1 MAAKKD
7 PKSSSAQNK
16 QVTSRTSINTGFSG
30 GVGPAPKNARG
41 WSTNINPAN
50 KGGKP
55 KVTPNYNSPG
65 IGTPSKKVG
74 SGKAVSASSTRS
86 SRKTAS
92 AAAYEASKPFFK
104 QKNFLPNGNVNV
116 KAMDAAKA
124 AAFKNSVAGKKK
136 K

>member
-41 WSTNINPAN
+41 FSTNINPSN

-65 IGTPSKKVG
+65 TGTPSKKVG
-74 SGKAVSASSTRS
+74 SGKAVSASTTRS

-92 AAAYEASKPFFK
+92 AAAREAAIPFFK
-104 QKNFLPNGNVNV
+104 QSSLLPSGKVNV

-124 AAFKNSVAGKKK
+124 AAFKNSAAGKKK

>member
-7 PKSSSAQNK
+7 PKPSSPQNK

-30 GVGPAPKNARG
+30 GVGAAPKGARG
-41 WSTNINPAN
+41 FSTNINPAN

-65 IGTPSKKVG
+65 TGTPSKKVG
-74 SGKAVSASSTRS
+74 SGKAVSASTTRS

-92 AAAYEASKPFFK
+92 AAAFEASKPFYK
-104 QKNFLPNGNVNV
+104 QSNLLPSGKINI

-124 AAFKNSVAGKKK
+124 AAYKKSASGKKK
-136 K
+136 